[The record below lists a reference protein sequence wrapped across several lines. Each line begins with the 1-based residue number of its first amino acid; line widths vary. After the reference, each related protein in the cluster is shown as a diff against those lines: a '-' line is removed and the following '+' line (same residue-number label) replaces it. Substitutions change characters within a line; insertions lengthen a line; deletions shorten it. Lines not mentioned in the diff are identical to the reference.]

1 MATINSNDLKEG
13 VIFADSGSTYLV
25 IKYSH
30 IKKGRGQATIKVK
43 VKNIETGSITILS
56 YSNEQRVE
64 AADVEKRTVQY
75 LYSDEKDVYFMNN
88 EDYSQFAIPLENIEK
103 ELLFLKEGQK
113 VVTMFLDGNP
123 ISIELPKSVE
133 LEVKDTS
140 DAVSGNTSSGAMK
153 DAIVETGYRVQVP
166 LFIKQGDLLKINTDS
181 GDYVSRIN

>member
-13 VIFADSGSTYLV
+13 VIFSDDGSTFLV

-30 IKKGRGQATIKVK
+30 IKKGRGQATIKLK

-64 AADVEKRTVQY
+64 TADVEKRNVQY
-75 LYSDEKDVYFMNN
+75 LYSDEKDVYFMDDS
-88 EDYSQFAIPLENIEK
+88 DYSQFTVPKENIER
-103 ELLFLKEGQK
+103 EVDFLKEGQK

-133 LEVKDTS
+133 LTVTETS

-153 DAIVETGYRVQVP
+153 DAIVETGYKVQVP
-166 LFIKQGDLLKINTDS
+166 LFIKQGDILKINTDS
-181 GDYVSRIN
+181 GDYVARIN